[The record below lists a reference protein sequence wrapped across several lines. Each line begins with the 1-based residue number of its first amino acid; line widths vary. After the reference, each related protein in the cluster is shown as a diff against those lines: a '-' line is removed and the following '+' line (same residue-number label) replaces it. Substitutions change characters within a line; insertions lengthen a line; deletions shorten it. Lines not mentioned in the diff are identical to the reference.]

1 MRAAP
6 ITPGAGASAYG
17 LGASALLSAE
27 EGDGRGIQGSASSR
41 LEAGWPV
48 LVYGI
53 KTGSQT
59 HAFLRA
65 GPALLTAR

>member
-1 MRAAP
+1 MGAAP
-6 ITPGAGASAYG
+6 ITPGAGAHG

-27 EGDGRGIQGSASSR
+27 EGGGWVQGSASSR

-53 KTGSQT
+53 KTGKANTRLSQGWPSP
-59 HAFLRA
+59 LEN
-65 GPALLTAR
+65 